1 MTRHRFD
8 MSTNFSDVL
17 SVLAHELRSPLSV
30 LQGYIRLLQRKRDAT
45 DPESAMLT
53 AMLGATSRLAAL
65 GRQSSDLAVWM
76 RRDEPDTTTDAAAQM
91 QAVASH
97 APAGVTAVPTEAGA
111 EHVFLRVADVQ
122 ALAQAIAALA
132 ELAMR
137 ETRQTTAAIALRA
150 CDDGTVR
157 VIIAVPPD
165 SASLEAGETLPAV
178 TEPVP
183 FNRGGLGL
191 SLCLASYV
199 LTAHGATVTSTS
211 DLAHIDVRLDQR
223 SEHA

>member
-1 MTRHRFD
+1 MG
-8 MSTNFSDVL
+8 TNFSEVL

-30 LQGYIRLLQRKRDAT
+30 LQGYIRLLQRKRDAG

-53 AMLGATSRLAAL
+53 AMLAATTRLAAL
-65 GRQSSDLAVWM
+65 GRQSSELAVWM
-76 RRDEPDTTTDAAAQM
+76 RREESHVATDAAGLM
-91 QAVASH
+91 QAVAAH
-97 APAGVTAVPTEAGA
+97 APAGVTAIPTAA
-111 EHVFLRVADVQ
+111 SLAHAPLRVADVQ
-122 ALAQAIAALA
+122 ALAQAIGALA

-137 ETRQTTAAIALRA
+137 ETRQTAAAVALCR
-150 CDDGTVR
+150 DDGGGVR
-157 VIIAVPPD
+157 VLIAVGSD
-165 SASLEAGETLPAV
+165 AATLEAGGALPAA

-199 LTAHGATVTSTS
+199 LASHGATATATP
-211 DLAHIDVRLDQR
+211 DLGHIDLRLVSG